1 MRCVRQILI
10 STNVFAMIW
19 SVRQSGEESE
29 DQILR
34 RILADF
40 VSDPRA
46 NLKNEQTVGIMDRRN
61 EVHFSEGFEVFRNM
75 AGKEV
80 CAVVQGGEWW
90 IKGTQ
95 TRAASLNGL
104 SRALSR
110 NNENAWQVW
119 FYLDDHGKRVPVSS
133 LRPRK
138 KRSLS
143 RGDRPMMEKSR
154 PTLPTVRWCDD
165 VREALRVLGGTA
177 RLDDIYVTVEKQR
190 SQAGRSTPTSLP
202 AVVRKELEQRSS
214 DSEAFLGGDD
224 WFKIAGEKGEGIW
237 SLRFHSD

>member
-1 MRCVRQILI
+1 
-10 STNVFAMIW
+10 
-19 SVRQSGEESE
+19 
-29 DQILR
+29 
-34 RILADF
+34 
-40 VSDPRA
+40 
-46 NLKNEQTVGIMDRRN
+46 
-61 EVHFSEGFEVFRNM
+61 
-75 AGKEV
+75 
-80 CAVVQGGEWW
+80 
-90 IKGTQ
+90 
-95 TRAASLNGL
+95 
-104 SRALSR
+104 
-110 NNENAWQVW
+110 
-119 FYLDDHGKRVPVSS
+119 
-133 LRPRK
+133 
-138 KRSLS
+138 
-143 RGDRPMMEKSR
+143 MMEKSR

>member
-1 MRCVRQILI
+1 
-10 STNVFAMIW
+10 MIW

-95 TRAASLNGL
+95 TRAAT
-104 SRALSR
+104 
-110 NNENAWQVW
+110 
-119 FYLDDHGKRVPVSS
+119 VP
-133 LRPRK
+133 
-138 KRSLS
+138 
-143 RGDRPMMEKSR
+143 
-154 PTLPTVRWCDD
+154 
-165 VREALRVLGGTA
+165 
-177 RLDDIYVTVEKQR
+177 
-190 SQAGRSTPTSLP
+190 
-202 AVVRKELEQRSS
+202 
-214 DSEAFLGGDD
+214 
-224 WFKIAGEKGEGIW
+224 
-237 SLRFHSD
+237 

>member
-1 MRCVRQILI
+1 MRCVRQISI

-46 NLKNEQTVGIMDRRN
+46 NLKNEPTVGIMDRR
-61 EVHFSEGFEVFRNM
+61 
-75 AGKEV
+75 KEV